1 MLGREYFELWEC
13 GLCGTRHDERGK
25 HNFTLAVEIPPME
38 DDGCGYSCPL
48 LRSDE
53 DGEYCRNGLELP
65 ADNNGA
71 KVIKCRPGPGCPRWE
86 VGPCRKSSS
95 GVISYWR
102 ECAESE
108 GHTTLCQKERH
119 EPWER

>member
-65 ADNNGA
+65 AD
-71 KVIKCRPGPGCPRWE
+71 VVRPVVFHDHPNAPHAAAPMRAT
-86 VGPCRKSSS
+86 PASSAASSS
-95 GVISYWR
+95 AAVRSP
-102 ECAESE
+102 
-108 GHTTLCQKERH
+108 K
-119 EPWER
+119 

>member
-1 MLGREYFELWEC
+1 MKTMLGREYFELWEC

-86 VGPCRKSSS
+86 VEPCRKSSS

-108 GHTTLCQKERH
+108 GHTTLCQKER
-119 EPWER
+119 R